1 MNVYQYNDNLIYVG
15 QTECQRNPLRREEFL
30 IPRNCTEIVPPTFDP
45 YTHYIMFVD
54 NNWAIYEFPKQE
66 ETIDPLEEIRNM
78 LKNPTRED
86 IKEIIIKLTR
96 IL

>member
-1 MNVYQYNDNLIYVG
+1 
-15 QTECQRNPLRREEFL
+15 
-30 IPRNCTEIVPPTFDP
+30 
-45 YTHYIMFVD
+45 MFVD